1 MELFFQFYEMYRHQV
16 SPQSSLKIGNR
27 DFKLWKDFLVTEPV
41 NANINADMLYAENA
55 EPEDLQ
61 KLNIKG
67 KVLVVNSSAKGI
79 KQDMFLFQR
88 RYPGFVK
95 AKYYNTAF
103 KLGAKAIIFITD
115 DIAEKKLGRSISAN
129 DKRSVWS

>member
-1 MELFFQFYEMYRHQV
+1 MELFQFYEMYRHQV

-27 DFKLWKDFLVTEPV
+27 DFKLWKGFLVTEPV
-41 NANINADMLYAENA
+41 NANINADMLYAGNT

-79 KQDMFLFQR
+79 KQDMFLSR
-88 RYPGFVK
+88 
-95 AKYYNTAF
+95 
-103 KLGAKAIIFITD
+103 D
-115 DIAEKKLGRSISAN
+115 DIRDL
-129 DKRSVWS
+129 

>member
-27 DFKLWKDFLVTEPV
+27 DLKLWKDFLVTEPV
-41 NANINADMLYAENA
+41 NANINADMLYAGNA

-115 DIAEKKLGRSISAN
+115 DIAEKSW
-129 DKRSVWS
+129 VEVYP